1 MIPVGI
7 SISVKSM
14 EQVLV
19 SFLSVPVHLHLPM
32 IVILSFTPRPLGV
45 EPFSFGNTEKEGLQ
59 AYVCF

>member
-14 EQVLV
+14 DEVLV

-32 IVILSFTPRPLGV
+32 IIILSFTPRPLGV
-45 EPFSFGNTEKEGLQ
+45 EPFSFGNTEKEGSQ
-59 AYVCF
+59 ACVCF